1 MRIQPTPLLV
11 PSLRTAGP
19 KIAFRVRLPHFIRID
34 FALCIFVMIVPKP
47 GLIVGFLCAYN
58 IDSSDMVNAREFESF
73 Y

>member
-11 PSLRTAGP
+11 PSLRTAAP

-34 FALCIFVMIVPKP
+34 FAVNIFVMIVPKP
-47 GLIVGFLCAYN
+47 GLVVLFLCACN
-58 IDSSDMVNAREFESF
+58 IDSSDMVNAREFDPF